1 MAVTAANNFCNGT
14 PSPPEDVADAFQPQ
28 PVDLC
33 EAFGHSMLD
42 CTLAGNFA
50 RTIVRS
56 DIFMNIPTW
65 VQPACYGAVAGAA
78 ALAILGFSS
87 WGGWVTRTGAKQA
100 AATETASGIAMAL
113 TPYCI
118 AKSKSDPAS
127 AAVLAELKAA
137 TGYNRRGVIEKAGW
151 ATPLGAD
158 KPNSQL
164 AASCETELGKSV

>member
-1 MAVTAANNFCNGT
+1 LV
-14 PSPPEDVADAFQPQ
+14 
-28 PVDLC
+28 LI
-33 EAFGHSMLD
+33 
-42 CTLAGNFA
+42 CTVAGNLA
-50 RTIVRS
+50 RTFIRS

-65 VQPACYGAVAGAA
+65 VKPACYGAVASAA

-87 WGGWVTRTGAKQA
+87 WGGWVTSKGAKQA
-100 AATETASGIAMAL
+100 AATEAASALATAL

-127 AAVLAELKAA
+127 ATVLAELKAA

-164 AASCETELGKSV
+164 AASCEVELGNAV